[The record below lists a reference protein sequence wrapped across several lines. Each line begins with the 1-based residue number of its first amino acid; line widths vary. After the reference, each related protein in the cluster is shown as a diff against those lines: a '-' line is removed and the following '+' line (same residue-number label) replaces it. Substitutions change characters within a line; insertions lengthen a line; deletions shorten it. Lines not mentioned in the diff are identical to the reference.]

1 MGVAREVVQPGD
13 GQNYPQPGDTI
24 TIHYDGYLYDESQQ
38 HNNFKG
44 TLFDSSRQRDAPF
57 KAPIGVGKLIKGW
70 DEAVPQMSVG
80 EKAILTV
87 TGDYGYGA
95 SGFPELIPP
104 HATLVFDVELI
115 AIN

>member
-24 TIHYDGYLYDESQQ
+24 TIHYDGYLYDESQ
-38 HNNFKG
+38 
-44 TLFDSSRQRDAPF
+44 FDSSRQRDAPF